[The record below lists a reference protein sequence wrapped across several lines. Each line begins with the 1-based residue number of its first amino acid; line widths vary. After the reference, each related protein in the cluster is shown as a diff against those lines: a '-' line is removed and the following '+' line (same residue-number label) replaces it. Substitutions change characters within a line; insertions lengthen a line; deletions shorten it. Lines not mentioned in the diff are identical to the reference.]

1 MYLLINFNVRERME
15 NTREFHVV
23 TNKLRAFFLSKGFIE
38 VPAQSRLSILA
49 ACEAPKTI
57 AEYKLTGITWPLP
70 QTGQMWLE
78 REMIANPD
86 WPGVFCSTTSYRD
99 EPNPIPGRHFRI
111 FPMFEFESKGDME
124 DLKKLETEIL
134 KYLGFQTPTT
144 VDYETY
150 SKEKGISTI
159 EAEHEK
165 TMCDNINQAIILE
178 HFPTRSHP
186 FWNMKYRGDDVFKK
200 VDVIL
205 HGMETIGS
213 AERSCNPDEMRNF
226 FETVS
231 DGEYAQLLFNKF
243 GKERVM
249 KELNDY
255 LSLDFYPRFGGGIGV
270 HRMAR
275 AMRLAGLLN
284 PADISF
290 YGAFKTN
297 VDQLTM

>member
-1 MYLLINFNVRERME
+1 MD

-49 ACEAPKTI
+49 ACEDPKTV
-57 AEYKLTGITWPLP
+57 AEYKLTRVTWPLP

-78 REMIANPD
+78 KELIKNPD

-111 FPMFEFESKGDME
+111 FPMFEFESKGNME
-124 DLKKLETEIL
+124 DLKTLETEIL
-134 KYLGFQTPTT
+134 EYLGFKTPTT
-144 VDYETY
+144 IDYETY

-159 EAEHEK
+159 EAEHEEI
-165 TMCDNINQAIILE
+165 MCNTINQAILLE

-186 FWNMKYRGDDVFKK
+186 FWNMKYRGDNVFKK

-231 DGEYAQLLFNKF
+231 DGKYAQLLFDKF

-249 KELNDY
+249 AELDEY
-255 LSLDFYPRFGGGIGV
+255 LSLDFHERFGGGIGV

-284 PADISF
+284 PADVSF